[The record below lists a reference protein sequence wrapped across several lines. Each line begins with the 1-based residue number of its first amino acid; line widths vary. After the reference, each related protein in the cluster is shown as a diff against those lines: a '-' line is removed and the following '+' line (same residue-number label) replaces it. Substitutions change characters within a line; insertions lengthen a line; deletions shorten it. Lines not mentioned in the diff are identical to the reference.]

1 VGWFQLFFYVNK
13 SYSWPP
19 KEESMLVLGIESTCD
34 ETAAA
39 VVRDGHEILSNVIAS
54 QTDLHQKYGGVFPE
68 LACRRHVDVMIDVI
82 DQALKEA
89 GIKPEEI
96 DLVAAARGPGL
107 IGAIM
112 IGLNAAKALA
122 LGWKKPFLGIHHV
135 EAHLYAS
142 MIGRKEQLRF
152 PGIGV
157 VLSGGHTL
165 LLHIE
170 DVGSYQLIG
179 TTLDD
184 AIGEA
189 FDKVGSLLGLNYPA
203 GPLIEKL
210 AKEGD
215 PNRYTLPL
223 PKLKNPYHFSYSG
236 LKTHVL
242 YLVKGQSAKKSSP
255 VLISEEEKKHVAA
268 SFQEIAFRQICKRTK
283 EAIEKFDCKAL
294 YFGGGVTC
302 NQRLREMFESQ
313 NLSIDLFWPE
323 KELCLDNAAMIAA
336 LSVVKFQKNPT
347 SDPFDLAAMPRI
359 PF

>member
-1 VGWFQLFFYVNK
+1 
-13 SYSWPP
+13 
-19 KEESMLVLGIESTCD
+19 MLVLGIESTCD
-34 ETAAA
+34 ETASA
-39 VVRDGHEILSNVIAS
+39 VVRDGNKILSNVIAS
-54 QTDLHQKYGGVFPE
+54 QTDLHEKYGGVFPE
-68 LACRRHVDVMIDVI
+68 LACRRHIDVMIDVI
-82 DQALKEA
+82 DRALTEA
-89 GIKPEEI
+89 GVSSNEI

-107 IGAIM
+107 IGAIL
-112 IGLNAAKALA
+112 IGLNAGKSLA

-142 MIGRKEQLRF
+142 MIGKEKKVKF

-165 LLHIE
+165 LLHIK
-170 DVGSYQLIG
+170 DIGSYELIG

-189 FDKVGSLLGLNYPA
+189 FDKVGSMLELNYPA
-203 GPLIEKL
+203 GPLLEQL
-210 AKEGD
+210 AKGGN
-215 PNRYTLPL
+215 PYRYPLSL

-255 VLISEEEKKHVAA
+255 LLISEGDKKNIAA
-268 SFQEIAFRQICKRTK
+268 SFQEIAFRQVYKRTLK
-283 EAIEKFDCKAL
+283 AIENFDCKAL

-302 NQRLREMFESQ
+302 NQRLREMFENQ
-313 NLSIDLFWPE
+313 NLAIDLFWAE

-336 LSVVKFQKNPT
+336 LADIKFRKNSVWD
-347 SDPFDLAAMPRI
+347 SFDLPAMPRI
-359 PF
+359 PLVRK